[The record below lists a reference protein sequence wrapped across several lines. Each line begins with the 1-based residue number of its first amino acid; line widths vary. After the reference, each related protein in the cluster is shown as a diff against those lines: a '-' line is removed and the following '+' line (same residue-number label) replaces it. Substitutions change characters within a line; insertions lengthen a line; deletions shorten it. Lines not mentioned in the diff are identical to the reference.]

1 MANGSMG
8 RLKAKESIC
17 GRTVIDM
24 KVIGRTARS
33 MARVLIYLRME
44 INIQELIK
52 MVDRMA
58 MVSINGKMVL
68 FIPASL
74 KKD

>member
-1 MANGSMG
+1 
-8 RLKAKESIC
+8 
-17 GRTVIDM
+17 
-24 KVIGRTARS
+24 
-33 MARVLIYLRME
+33 MARILIYLRME

-74 KKD
+74 KRV